1 MNMEPRG
8 LVPSTLGDIATADPS
23 LPEKGVEVPRPSS
36 GETAACQP
44 PTQPNIVEEFFGA
57 GTVLGELGVLEKNSR
72 VISIEC
78 ETPVRV
84 SRSAPGCGIW
94 CLGQ

>member
-8 LVPSTLGDIATADPS
+8 FVSSAPCDIAPPNLS
-23 LPEKGVEVPRPSS
+23 LSEKREKRVELPRPSS
-36 GETAACQP
+36 GEAAAHQVL
-44 PTQPNIVEEFFGA
+44 TQPNMVEEFFGA

-72 VISIEC
+72 VMSIEC

-84 SRSAPGCGIW
+84 SWPLAVVAVGG
-94 CLGQ
+94 